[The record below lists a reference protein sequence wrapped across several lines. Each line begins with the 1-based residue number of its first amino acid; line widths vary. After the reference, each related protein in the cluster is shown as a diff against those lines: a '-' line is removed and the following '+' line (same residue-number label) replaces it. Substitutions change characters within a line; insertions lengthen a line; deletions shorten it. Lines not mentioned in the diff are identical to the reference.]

1 MDILYD
7 FIYNCITYNTVENYL
22 TKYKKNIRT
31 LAHRCTEGEVQ

>member
-1 MDILYD
+1 MKYISY
-7 FIYNCITYNTVENYL
+7 IVEFYYL